1 MNPEAPRMWT
11 LARIFEEDRFT
22 LARQRGNRLTAEVV
36 RTDLGGTLKTYSLAV
51 VVVPDQHED
60 GREAYQA
67 YCPDIEE
74 AVTWG
79 DTREEALR
87 RINELLPERRT

>member
-1 MNPEAPRMWT
+1 MT
-11 LARIFEEDRFT
+11 SYVF
-22 LARQRGNRLTAEVV
+22 
-36 RTDLGGTLKTYSLAV
+36 KV
-51 VVVPDQHED
+51 VVEPDKHED

-79 DTREEALR
+79 DTRKEAFQ
-87 RINELLPERRT
+87 RINELLQTLVQIRIEKGLPIPAIQEVESSAVVVTV

>member
-1 MNPEAPRMWT
+1 M
-11 LARIFEEDRFT
+11 
-22 LARQRGNRLTAEVV
+22 
-36 RTDLGGTLKTYSLAV
+36 KTYNLAV

-87 RINELLPERRT
+87 RINELLPGLVKLRLERGLPVPNAEFESVVVSV